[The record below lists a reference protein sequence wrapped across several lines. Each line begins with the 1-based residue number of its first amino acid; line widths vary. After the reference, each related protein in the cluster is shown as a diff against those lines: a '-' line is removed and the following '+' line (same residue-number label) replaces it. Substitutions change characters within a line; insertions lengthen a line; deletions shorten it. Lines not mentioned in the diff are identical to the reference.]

1 LGLKWHSCCQ
11 KSIENIHE
19 NLKVFL
25 INHRFFPTISKKRF
39 SYNIFG
45 LVDMHKNRILPGFQ
59 DCLRSRKLEPEGRRQ
74 QVREFSAECI
84 VTVVLLIFF
93 LLTACGPKHRIVY
106 ERRMVPPEKQEV
118 KKEIVQEEKPSIQKI
133 EKRDTQEVQ
142 YGVASWYGPDFHGK
156 PTSSGEI
163 YDMYQLTCAHNTFPL
178 GTTVMVTNLENGR
191 SIELKINDRGPFV
204 KERIIDL
211 SYAAAQM
218 LGMWEKG
225 TAYVKVEGFGPLVEE
240 IQRFTVQVGSF
251 IDEANA
257 QKLADQL
264 RKGFENVYVNTLETL
279 TQKYH
284 RVRVGQFEAK
294 ESALNIAEKLSQMGF
309 KVLVT
314 NR

>member
-1 LGLKWHSCCQ
+1 MKEKC
-11 KSIENIHE
+11 
-19 NLKVFL
+19 FL
-25 INHRFFPTISKKRF
+25 QPR
-39 SYNIFG
+39 
-45 LVDMHKNRILPGFQ
+45 
-59 DCLRSRKLEPEGRRQ
+59 
-74 QVREFSAECI
+74 
-84 VTVVLLIFF
+84 
-93 LLTACGPKHRIVY
+93 
-106 ERRMVPPEKQEV
+106 QEV
-118 KKEIVQEEKPSIQKI
+118 KKEIVKEEKPSIPKI
-133 EKRDTQEVQ
+133 EKRETQEVQ

-191 SIELKINDRGPFV
+191 SVELKVNDRGPFV

-279 TQKYH
+279 TTEISS
-284 RVRVGQFEAK
+284 GQGWTIRDKRTGIKHCRETLSDGLQGLGDK
-294 ESALNIAEKLSQMGF
+294 SVTKMRSAECGLL
-309 KVLVT
+309 
-314 NR
+314 